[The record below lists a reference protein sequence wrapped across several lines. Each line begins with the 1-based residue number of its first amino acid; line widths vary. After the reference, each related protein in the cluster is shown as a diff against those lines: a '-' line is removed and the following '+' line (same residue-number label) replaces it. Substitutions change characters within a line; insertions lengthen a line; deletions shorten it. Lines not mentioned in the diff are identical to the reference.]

1 MVTAAVSIHLMLL
14 FIPLHRLRGKSVQIR
29 FNTSHVTL
37 YQTRPGGYYAETYVS
52 IHLMLLFI
60 AKIYDR
66 DFSDARFNTSHVTL
80 YPVMGLTLFAEY
92 MFQYISCYSLSKY
105 AFIKPSF
112 AIAFQYISCY
122 SLSVL
127 STLRC
132 RDILRFQY
140 ISCYSLSKKQEKS
153 LAYLLSFNTSHVT
166 LYL

>member
-92 MFQYISCYSLSKY
+92 MFQYISCYSLSDSRRRHP
-105 AFIKPSF
+105 FWLPW
-112 AIAFQYISCY
+112 FQYISCY
-122 SLSVL
+122 SLSAIP
-127 STLRC
+127 LRG
-132 RDILRFQY
+132 
-140 ISCYSLSKKQEKS
+140 K
-153 LAYLLSFNTSHVT
+153 NNG
-166 LYL
+166 